1 MKHAVFLT
9 ASGLCYSLNYGPIN
23 GNLWFTVYRN
33 LLPSAREAFG
43 VSTHFVNGFAR
54 LDRSPCGEEFVM
66 PEIDD
71 AFVDRI
77 LAGDRR
83 AIARAIS
90 AVENRDPTAV
100 PLLHELFPRT
110 GRARVVGLTG
120 SPGAGKSTLVEKL
133 AAKYRRR
140 GERVGILAVDPTSPF
155 SGGAILGDRVR
166 MQSLASDPGVYIR
179 SMATRGQLGGL
190 APTTQDAVTI
200 LDAAGCEVVL
210 IETVGVG
217 QDEVEV
223 ARLAD
228 ATVLLLVPGLGDDI
242 QTFKAGVMEI
252 ADLYVINKADR
263 PGGGRVEQEVAA
275 MLSLAT
281 RPDGWRPPIVKT
293 VATTGQGIAELV
305 QALDQFYAFSE
316 KSEVKEQRRKEHW
329 RSRLL
334 DLLRQTLFERAV
346 AAPLL
351 DGSLDRQVADLL
363 SHQKDPHQ
371 IVEEI
376 IAALL
381 PGSAESANAFFPS
394 GAGVKLHHLGIAVES
409 LARAVPIFQELVGKA
424 PEAEECVADQKV
436 RVAAFRLG
444 DSRLELLESAEAD
457 SPIARFIAKRGPGIH
472 HLALAVPDLPEALRK
487 LESYGVRLIDRQ
499 PRVGAGNA
507 SIAFVHPS
515 STAGVLIE
523 LIEECSR

>member
-1 MKHAVFLT
+1 
-9 ASGLCYSLNYGPIN
+9 
-23 GNLWFTVYRN
+23 
-33 LLPSAREAFG
+33 
-43 VSTHFVNGFAR
+43 
-54 LDRSPCGEEFVM
+54 M
-66 PEIDD
+66 PEIDND
-71 AFVDRI
+71 CVEKI
-77 LAGDRR
+77 LVGDRR

-90 AVENRDPTAV
+90 SVENRDPSAV
-100 PLLHELFPRT
+100 QLLRELFPRT

-133 AAKYRRR
+133 AVEYRRR

-166 MQSLASDPGVYIR
+166 MQSLANDPGVYIR

-200 LDAAGCEVVL
+200 LDAAGCGVVL

-263 PGGGRVEQEVAA
+263 AGSDRVEQEVAA
-275 MLSLAT
+275 MLSLAS

-293 VATTGQGIAELV
+293 VATTGQGISELV
-305 QALDQFYAFSE
+305 QALDQFHGFSE
-316 KSEVKEQRRKEHW
+316 KSEVREQRKREHG

-334 DLLRQTLFERAV
+334 DLLRQTLFERAI

-351 DGSLDRQVADLL
+351 DGSLDRQVAELL

-371 IVEEI
+371 AVEEI

-381 PGSAESANAFFPS
+381 PASADSSNAFFS
-394 GAGVKLHHLGIAVES
+394 SHAGVRIHHLGIAVES
-409 LARAVPIFQELVGKA
+409 LAQATPIFQELVGKA
-424 PEAEECVADQKV
+424 PEAEECVSDQKV
-436 RVAAFRLG
+436 RVAAFHLG
-444 DSRLELLESAEAD
+444 ESRLELLESTEAD
-457 SPIARFIAKRGPGIH
+457 SPIARFIARRGQGIH
-472 HLALAVPDLPEALRK
+472 HLALAVPDLPEALRR
-487 LESYGVRLIDRQ
+487 LESDGVRLIDRQ
-499 PRVGAGNA
+499 PRLGAGNA
-507 SIAFVHPS
+507 HIAFVHPS
-515 STAGVLIE
+515 GTAGVLIE
-523 LIEECSR
+523 LIEES

>member
-1 MKHAVFLT
+1 
-9 ASGLCYSLNYGPIN
+9 
-23 GNLWFTVYRN
+23 
-33 LLPSAREAFG
+33 
-43 VSTHFVNGFAR
+43 
-54 LDRSPCGEEFVM
+54 M
-66 PEIDD
+66 PEIDHE
-71 AFVDRI
+71 FVEKI

-90 AVENRDPTAV
+90 SVENRDAAAV
-100 PLLHELFPRT
+100 PMLRELFPKA

-133 AAKYRRR
+133 AVEYRRR
-140 GERVGILAVDPTSPF
+140 GARVGILAVDPTSPF

-166 MQSLASDPGVYIR
+166 MQSLAHDAGVYIR

-190 APTTQDAVTI
+190 APTTQDAVTV
-200 LDAAGCEVVL
+200 LDAAGCEIIL

-228 ATVLLLVPGLGDDI
+228 VTVLLLVPGLGDDI

-252 ADLYVINKADR
+252 ADIYAINKADR
-263 PGGGRVEQEVAA
+263 EGADRVEQEVTA

-281 RPDGWRPPIVKT
+281 RPDGWRPPIIKT
-293 VATTGQGIAELV
+293 VATTGQGITDLV
-305 QALDQFYAFSE
+305 ETLNEFYAFSE
-316 KSEVKEQRRKEHW
+316 KNNVTGVRRREHW

-346 AAPLL
+346 AGPLL

-363 SHQKDPHQ
+363 SHQRDPHQ

-381 PGSAESANAFFPS
+381 PGSANCQAALSLS
-394 GAGVKLHHLGIAVES
+394 RGVVRIHHLGIAVES
-409 LARAVPIFQELVGKA
+409 LRRAVPIFQKLLGKA
-424 PEAEECVADQKV
+424 PEAEETVAEQQV

-444 DSRLELLESAEAD
+444 DSCLELLESTDGD
-457 SPIARFIAKRGPGIH
+457 SPIARFIAQRGQGIH
-472 HLALAVPDLPEALRK
+472 HVALTVADLPKTLRK
-487 LESYGVRLIDRQ
+487 LESDGVRLIDRQ
-499 PRVGAGNA
+499 PRVGAGDEH
-507 SIAFVHPS
+507 IAFLHPS

-523 LIEECSR
+523 LIEERWR

>member
-1 MKHAVFLT
+1 
-9 ASGLCYSLNYGPIN
+9 
-23 GNLWFTVYRN
+23 
-33 LLPSAREAFG
+33 
-43 VSTHFVNGFAR
+43 
-54 LDRSPCGEEFVM
+54 M
-66 PEIDD
+66 PEVDH
-71 AFVDRI
+71 AFVERI

-90 AVENRDPTAV
+90 SVENRDPTAV
-100 PLLHELFPRT
+100 PLLRELFPKA

-133 AAKYRRR
+133 AADYRRR

-166 MQSLASDPGVYIR
+166 MQSLANDPGVYIR

-263 PGGGRVEQEVAA
+263 PGADRVEQEVTA
-275 MLSLAT
+275 MLSLAI

-293 VATTGQGIAELV
+293 VATTGQGISELV
-305 QALDQFYAFSE
+305 QALDQFHGFSQRGD
-316 KSEVKEQRRKEHW
+316 VTTRRRKEHW

-381 PGSAESANAFFPS
+381 PGSADSSNAFFS
-394 GAGVKLHHLGIAVES
+394 SSAGVKIHHLGIAVES
-409 LARAVPIFQELVGKA
+409 LARAVPIFQELTGKA

-436 RVAAFRLG
+436 RMAAFRLG
-444 DSRLELLESAEAD
+444 DSRLELLESTEAD
-457 SPIARFIAKRGPGIH
+457 SPIARFIAKRGQGIH
-472 HLALAVPDLPEALRK
+472 HVAFAVPDLPEALRK
-487 LESYGVRLIDRQ
+487 LESDGVRLIDRQ

-507 SIAFVHPS
+507 PIAFVHPA

-523 LIEECSR
+523 LIEES

>member
-1 MKHAVFLT
+1 
-9 ASGLCYSLNYGPIN
+9 
-23 GNLWFTVYRN
+23 
-33 LLPSAREAFG
+33 
-43 VSTHFVNGFAR
+43 
-54 LDRSPCGEEFVM
+54 M
-66 PEIDD
+66 PEVDHD
-71 AFVDRI
+71 FVEKV

-90 AVENRDPTAV
+90 SVENRDPAAV
-100 PLLHELFPRT
+100 PLLRELFPRV

-133 AAKYRRR
+133 AVEYRRR
-140 GERVGILAVDPTSPF
+140 GGNVGILAVDPTSPF

-166 MQSLASDPGVYIR
+166 MQSLAHDPGVYIR

-200 LDAAGCEVVL
+200 LDAAGCETIL

-228 ATVLLLVPGLGDDI
+228 VTALLLVPGLGDDI

-252 ADLYVINKADR
+252 ADVYVINKADR
-263 PGGGRVEQEVAA
+263 AGADRVEQEVTA
-275 MLSLAT
+275 MLSLAA

-293 VATTGQGIAELV
+293 VATTGQGISEFV
-305 QALDQFYAFSE
+305 EGLDKFFAFSE
-316 KSEVKEQRRKEHW
+316 KSDVAGRRRREHW

-346 AAPLL
+346 AGLLL
-351 DGSLDRQVADLL
+351 DGSLDRHIADLL
-363 SHQKDPHQ
+363 SHQRAPHQ
-371 IVEEI
+371 VVEEI
-376 IAALL
+376 IATLL
-381 PGSAESANAFFPS
+381 PGNATSNAVISLPP
-394 GAGVKLHHLGIAVES
+394 GGVKIHHLGIAVES
-409 LARAVPIFQELVGKA
+409 LARAIPIFQKVLGKA
-424 PEAEECVADQKV
+424 PEAEESVAEQKV

-444 DSRLELLESAEAD
+444 DSCLELLESTDRD
-457 SPIARFIAKRGPGIH
+457 SPIARFIAKRGQGIH
-472 HLALAVPDLPEALRK
+472 HLALTVSDLPEALRK
-487 LESYGVRLIDRQ
+487 LESDGVRLIDRE
-499 PRVGAGNA
+499 PRVGAA
-507 SIAFVHPS
+507 KEHIAFLHPS

-523 LIEECSR
+523 LIEES

>member
-1 MKHAVFLT
+1 
-9 ASGLCYSLNYGPIN
+9 
-23 GNLWFTVYRN
+23 
-33 LLPSAREAFG
+33 
-43 VSTHFVNGFAR
+43 
-54 LDRSPCGEEFVM
+54 M
-66 PEIDD
+66 PEIDHD
-71 AFVDRI
+71 FVDKI

-90 AVENRDPTAV
+90 SVENRDPVAV
-100 PLLHELFPRT
+100 PLLRELFPRA

-120 SPGAGKSTLVEKL
+120 APGAGKSKLVEKL
-133 AAKYRRR
+133 AIEYRRR
-140 GERVGILAVDPTSPF
+140 SARVGILAVDPTSPF

-166 MQSLASDPGVYIR
+166 MQSLANDPGVYIR

-200 LDAAGCEVVL
+200 LDAAGCEIVL

-228 ATVLLLVPGLGDDI
+228 VTVLLLVPGLGDDI

-252 ADLYVINKADR
+252 ADVYVVNKADR
-263 PGGGRVEQEVAA
+263 AGADRVEQEVTA
-275 MLSLAT
+275 MLSLAS
-281 RPDGWRPPIVKT
+281 RPDGWRPPIVRT
-293 VATTGQGIAELV
+293 VATTGQGISALV
-305 QALDQFYAFSE
+305 QALDQFHAFSE
-316 KSEVKEQRRKEHW
+316 KGDVTVRRRKEHW

-346 AAPLL
+346 AGPLL

-363 SHQKDPHQ
+363 SHQRDAHQ
-371 IVEEI
+371 VVEEI

-381 PGSAESANAFFPS
+381 PGSASSHPAFS
-394 GAGVKLHHLGIAVES
+394 SRGGVKIHHLGIAVES
-409 LARAVPIFQELVGKA
+409 LARTVPLFQKLLGKA
-424 PEAEECVADQKV
+424 PDAEESVADQKV
-436 RVAAFRLG
+436 RVAVFRLG
-444 DSRLELLESAEAD
+444 DSHLELLESTEDD
-457 SPIARFIAKRGPGIH
+457 SPIARFIAKRGQGIH

-487 LESYGVRLIDRQ
+487 LESEGVHLIDRE
-499 PRVGAGNA
+499 PRVGAGNEQ
-507 SIAFVHPS
+507 IAFLHPS

-523 LIEECSR
+523 LIEECDR